1 MARKRNRFIN
11 QAALEALV
19 RFGPEL
25 SGLKELQRE
34 AIMEYATGI
43 KQAHGAARGIVGTID
58 QARPGVRKIY
68 DDAGVSASK
77 HASMLSGDVA
87 ALPGVANSIKA
98 GAQLEGT
105 HALAALR
112 DAQSAALTD
121 LQSRRVAA
129 KEGEAFAVQ
138 RAHTELVDSLA
149 KVLGRKQD
157 LRREQGAFTALT
169 ARELRQSEQQRQD
182 NLSLGRGRI
191 RATLHGQAVTAKGQ
205 QLSHQDRIRQQNLS
219 HADRVAARKNKGKG
233 GGKGRSGYGPNGESP
248 AAHDKFAS
256 SVEDIVSTARP
267 WVRAGLTRQ
276 QIVAKLKKGRPAISA
291 PIKGGGRASLP
302 AIKPMPADLR
312 MSVALDIATSGYVG
326 GRTIRRMR
334 SRGWSVAQMGLP
346 TKPPRRRSSSGGGG
360 GPHGTG
366 RP

>member
-169 ARELRQSEQQRQD
+169 ARELQQSEQQRQD
-182 NLSLGRGRI
+182 NLNI
-191 RATLHGQAVTAKGQ
+191 
-205 QLSHQDRIRQQNLS
+205 
-219 HADRVAARKNKGKG
+219 ARG
-233 GGKGRSGYGPNGESP
+233 GGKGRSGYGPNGQSQS
-248 AAHDKFAS
+248 AHDKFAS
-256 SVEDIVSTARP
+256 SVEDMVRIATP
-267 WVRAGLTRQ
+267 WAKHLSRA
-276 QIVAKLKKGRPAISA
+276 QIVAKLTKGRPALST
-291 PIKGGGRASLP
+291 PLKGGGRASLP

-326 GRTIRRMR
+326 RRTVRRMR

-346 TKPPRRRSSSGGGG
+346 TKPPRQPSHF
-360 GPHGTG
+360 HGTRG
-366 RP
+366 G

>member
-1 MARKRNRFIN
+1 VARRRNRFIN

-58 QARPGVRKIY
+58 QARPNVRKIY
-68 DDAGVSASK
+68 DDAGVSASR

-129 KEGEAFAVQ
+129 KEGEAFAVN
-138 RAHTELVDSLA
+138 RAHSELVDSLA

-169 ARELRQSEQQRQD
+169 SRELRQAAQERAD
-182 NLSLGRGRI
+182 NLSIARGRI
-191 RATLHGQAVTAKGQ
+191 RATERGQNVTKRGQ
-205 QLSHQDRIRQQNLS
+205 DVTHADRVRQQNIE
-219 HADRVAARKNKGKG
+219 HADRVAARKAKGKAKGKG
-233 GGKGRSGYGPNGESP
+233 GASGYGPNGQTPE
-248 AAHDKFAS
+248 AHDKFAS
-256 SVEDIVSTARP
+256 SVEDMVRIATP
-267 WVRAGLTRQ
+267 WAKHLSRA
-276 QIVAKLKKGRPAISA
+276 QIVAKLTKGRPALST
-291 PIKGGGRASLP
+291 PLPGGGRASLP

>member
-1 MARKRNRFIN
+1 MAKKRNRFIN

-169 ARELRQSEQQRQD
+169 ARELQQSEQQRQD

-191 RATLHGQAVTAKGQ
+191 RATERGQNVTKRGQ
-205 QLSHQDRIRQQNLS
+205 TLSHQDRIRQQNIS
-219 HADRVAARKNKGKG
+219 HADRVAAQKQKAANAKGKG
-233 GGKGRSGYGPNGESP
+233 NWQSKDKHDQWASAIDDITSQANRLLSASRQAKKPLSRAQLVQALSTGR
-248 AAHDKFAS
+248 
-256 SVEDIVSTARP
+256 RP
-267 WVRAGLTRQ
+267 D
-276 QIVAKLKKGRPAISA
+276 AKTGDPGR
-291 PIKGGGRASLP
+291 
-302 AIKPMPADLR
+302 KPYPADLR
-312 MSVALDIATSGYVG
+312 MSAALDLATGGHLSRETQRRLHARGYSIRALGLSGKTYGRWKKQHSKGLQGIAGIG
-326 GRTIRRMR
+326 G
-334 SRGWSVAQMGLP
+334 
-346 TKPPRRRSSSGGGG
+346 
-360 GPHGTG
+360 
-366 RP
+366 